1 MFREFREVH
10 EAQEVR
16 LEDSPLLQ
24 TLMRQN
30 EMARRETDEAMMQ
43 MQFETERVITR
54 QDRELLDAV
63 KKSAKLLKRNNF

>member
-16 LEDSPLLQ
+16 LEDSTLLQ

>member
-43 MQFETERVITR
+43 MQFETERAITR